1 MAAFGN
7 VFFLGVCY
15 VSSLLR
21 FFTGSCTAVK
31 CPAHS
36 SGTDVPS
43 GCACVAGHLGDCK
56 QKTPLVLRGE
66 TWWKQR
72 EKWGGGNG

>member
-1 MAAFGN
+1 MAANLGL
-7 VFFLGVCY
+7 FLLGCVLCWGAM
-15 VSSLLR
+15 LGWEILR

-56 QKTPLVLRGE
+56 QKKKPCAEG
-66 TWWKQR
+66 
-72 EKWGGGNG
+72 